1 VNLVFEFI
9 KYHLNAKKRH
19 GIHSPFVYDLTDKC
33 FKIELKKSDSEQIEN
48 YSQSLI
54 SDNTE
59 IRIQDFGA
67 GSRNLGKIREVNQI
81 FRNSSSKGKFGN
93 LLYKLARHYQF
104 KNCLEFGTS
113 LGIGT
118 LNLHLGNPQSKILS
132 IEACPETYRFT
143 QKKLEEFQNIELLNQ
158 TFDSFLNGVNS
169 DNFDFVFIDG
179 HHDGFALLDY
189 LERLRKNTGPE
200 TIFLLDDI
208 RWSKSMFD
216 AWQKIICDE
225 NYHLTID
232 LFRMGLISPRPQQQ
246 KEHFVIRY

>member
-33 FKIELKKSDSEQIEN
+33 FKIELKKNDFEQIEN

-54 SDNTE
+54 SDNSE
-59 IRIQDFGA
+59 IQIQDFGA

-216 AWQKIICDE
+216 AWQKIIRNE